1 MIPTAKVMLFYE
13 LCKLSI
19 NFLQNPILFL
29 IRQPLRDHRHRHLI
43 RPIGLGKLKR

>member
-1 MIPTAKVMLFYE
+1 MIPTAKVLLFYE
-13 LCKLSI
+13 LSKLFI

-29 IRQPLRDHRHRHLI
+29 IRQPLREYRYLI